1 KAIGYQEF
9 FPYFAGEISEA
20 FAFEQIKIHSR
31 RYAKRQMTWFKN
43 QKLPIEWFEM
53 TPETTKEVK
62 KQVLDYLHQ
71 SFQK

>member
-1 KAIGYQEF
+1 M
-9 FPYFAGEISEA
+9 
-20 FAFEQIKIHSR
+20 HSR